1 MVVLNEELPVNMGVV
16 GLTPP
21 AGLSEDSPGLTA
33 PRTPSASVTEF
44 EAVVAVETKDSV
56 VVVEENKE
64 LPLKSV
70 PPLLTSGGRVEVLPS
85 VVSSE
90 WLRTCPR

>member
-1 MVVLNEELPVNMGVV
+1 MV
-16 GLTPP
+16 GLTPL

-33 PRTPSASVTEF
+33 ARTPSVSVSEF
-44 EAVVAVETKDSV
+44 EAVVAVETNDSA
-56 VVVEENKE
+56 VVVEENE
-64 LPLKSV
+64 EPPLKSA